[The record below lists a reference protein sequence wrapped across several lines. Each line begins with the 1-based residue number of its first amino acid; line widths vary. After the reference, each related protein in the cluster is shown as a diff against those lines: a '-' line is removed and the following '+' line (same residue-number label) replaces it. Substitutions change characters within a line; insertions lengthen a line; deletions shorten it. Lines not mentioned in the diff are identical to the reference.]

1 MPCYSITSL
10 GIWREQPSQDPGQDD
25 RLFPRSSSV
34 GRSLFTVAP
43 NRGGSQRSPRS
54 ATDEVALRPT
64 PFQQFLRTT
73 MRSKVVLSR
82 NALASGFCG
91 KPWAS
96 AQRLIVFRQSLARM
110 SRRNRETQHSFN
122 QKLAG
127 KVTSKFKNAVRVTGV
142 FAPNLNVSKPRV
154 APPSPPLKLY
164 ESKLVN
170 LFDPT

>member
-1 MPCYSITSL
+1 MKSESEAHERIVSYTGVPLRAVLLDHLAGHLEGAAVSESGT
-10 GIWREQPSQDPGQDD
+10 G
-25 RLFPRSSSV
+25 
-34 GRSLFTVAP
+34 
-43 NRGGSQRSPRS
+43 
-54 ATDEVALRPT
+54 RPT
-64 PFQQFLRTT
+64 VST
-73 MRSKVVLSR
+73 S
-82 NALASGFCG
+82 
-91 KPWAS
+91 
-96 AQRLIVFRQSLARM
+96 IVGGAEPL
-110 SRRNRETQHSFN
+110 NTQHSFD